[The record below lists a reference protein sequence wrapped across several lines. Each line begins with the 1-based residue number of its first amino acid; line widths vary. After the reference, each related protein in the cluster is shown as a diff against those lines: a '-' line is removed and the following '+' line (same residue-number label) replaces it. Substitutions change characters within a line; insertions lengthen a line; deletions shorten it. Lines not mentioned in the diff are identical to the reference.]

1 MLRCQWTRTGRF
13 LRRNRDQRF
22 IERLVRAMGMVE
34 RGRLASAIRSMT
46 VIAVSSRRVCLIII
60 ETRDASNRRI
70 DLGFIKRRSIVFRQ
84 NPRRCLLSGN
94 QPNSIIA
101 SSPSCVTTA
110 RSIHYGCRQQRK
122 IFAITGRKQRFV
134 QAALLIYRRLS
145 NIINSHETL
154 LVLFLELLIPV
165 SKYMLSLLT
174 RRQYSTCTIN
184 LPRHFSSQPV
194 TFFFWGNLLSRR
206 IVFYIFDLYYTFNG
220 RINNG
225 EISEIDLRNHEQRFV
240 LLFKSC
246 KI

>member
-1 MLRCQWTRTGRF
+1 MLRCQWTRIRGF

-22 IERLVRAMGMVE
+22 IERLARAMGMVE
-34 RGRLASAIRSMT
+34 RGRLASAIRSIIF
-46 VIAVSSRRVCLIII
+46 IAISSRRVRLIVI
-60 ETRDASNRRI
+60 ETRGASNRRV

-84 NPRRCLLSGN
+84 NPRRRLLSGN
-94 QPNSIIA
+94 QPNSIIP
-101 SSPSCVTTA
+101 SSPSRVTTA

-174 RRQYSTCTIN
+174 
-184 LPRHFSSQPV
+184 
-194 TFFFWGNLLSRR
+194 G
-206 IVFYIFDLYYTFNG
+206 
-220 RINNG
+220 
-225 EISEIDLRNHEQRFV
+225 
-240 LLFKSC
+240 
-246 KI
+246 